1 MMGAFLGIDTSNY
14 TTSAAIFISGEGVV
28 LQKKKLLP
36 VAKGEKGLRQS
47 DAVFHHTAALP
58 QLVEELFCGYEGSLS
73 AVGVSC
79 APRDAEGSYM
89 PCFLAGLNAAG
100 CIAAAGRLPLYRFS
114 HQAGHI
120 AAALFS
126 AGRLELVNE
135 TFIAFHISGGTTE
148 LLLVKPDAEKIF
160 NMEIIGAALDLNAG
174 QVIDRVGVTLGL
186 DFPCGAQVDILARK
200 SKRSFNIKPNV
211 TQGSCNLSGLE
222 NKCKAMLANSESPED
237 ISCYCIEY
245 ISATLEKMAEFAR
258 ETYGI
263 LPLVFSGGVM
273 SNSIIRQRFS
283 EKYGALF
290 AEPVF
295 SSDNAAGIAVL
306 ANLCHHRRISE

>member
-1 MMGAFLGIDTSNY
+1 MGAFLGIDTSNY

-36 VAKGEKGLRQS
+36 VNKGEKGLRQS

-58 QLVEELFCGYEGSLS
+58 QLVEELFGGYDGSLS
-73 AVGVSC
+73 AVGVSY

-89 PCFLAGLNAAG
+89 PCFLAGINAAG

-126 AGRLELVNE
+126 AGRLDLVDE
-135 TFIAFHISGGTTE
+135 CFIAFHVSGGTTE
-148 LLLVKPDAEKIF
+148 VLFVKPDAEKIF
-160 NMEIIGAALDLNAG
+160 KTEIIGAALDLNAG

-186 DFPCGAQVDILARK
+186 DFPCGAQLDMLAQK
-200 SKRSFNIKPNV
+200 SKRSFNIKPKL
-211 TQGSCNLSGLE
+211 TGGGSCNLSGLE
-222 NKCKAMLANSESPED
+222 NKCKAMLANGESPED
-237 ISCYCIEY
+237 ISRYCIEY
-245 ISATLEKMAEFAR
+245 ISATLEKMAEFTL
-258 ETYGI
+258 ETYGN

-283 EKYGALF
+283 EKYGAFF
-290 AEPVF
+290 AEPAF

-306 ANLCHHRRISE
+306 ANLCHHV